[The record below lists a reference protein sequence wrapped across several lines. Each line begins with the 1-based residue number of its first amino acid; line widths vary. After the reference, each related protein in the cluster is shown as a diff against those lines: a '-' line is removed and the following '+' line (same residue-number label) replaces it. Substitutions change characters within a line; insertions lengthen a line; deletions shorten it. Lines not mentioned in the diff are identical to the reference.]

1 MGLVDY
7 AGDVD
12 LWGIHSDG
20 GRIRAELGG
29 LFFDAHLELDDA
41 AGTVMATGDERRD
54 HPEKLDVRV
63 PAGDYLLK
71 VTGSGGAHDLIRPY
85 LLNATA
91 TRG

>member
-1 MGLVDY
+1 
-7 AGDVD
+7 
-12 LWGIHSDG
+12 
-20 GRIRAELGG
+20 
-29 LFFDAHLELDDA
+29 
-41 AGTVMATGDERRD
+41 MATGDERRD